1 MTAAIRNS
9 IKGTI
14 SANAI
19 SEGSSEP
26 EEILSLPRGLRRLMR
41 IGQVFSAGLRHD
53 MPYLRIIVTVPTIRL
68 AGMAVALGASVA
80 KPHCDADC
88 VHTQLD
94 HKKRMAACY
103 WDRHLQDREAWVDTN
118 GVHVGTS
125 TFTKDNGSVHRLPD
139 GFPIDRNRV
148 PRNSNSRFEEEIRDL
163 AMAKNET
170 PAKAGL
176 IRSREG
182 AHPVLCIGNFA
193 DIETDL
199 DLARTIPGL
208 ANLHPL
214 GRLAPGEHYESW
226 FRHPLLVTKK
236 APRFDQRIWLSDVR
250 PRLVLRLGQNALL
263 TPMQGLWPEV
273 PHVILLSR
281 RASSSVSAIESV
293 VTMGWKA
300 IYPVADSLE
309 RTLRP
314 GDGLEI
320 GSFLEPGNQ
329 RYDSVNDTGDYEW

>member
-1 MTAAIRNS
+1 
-9 IKGTI
+9 
-14 SANAI
+14 
-19 SEGSSEP
+19 
-26 EEILSLPRGLRRLMR
+26 MR